1 MYPVCN
7 VYTVF
12 LQEVNIMLNNLNN
25 TESAE
30 AVEHIEDHTD
40 FGIHESM
47 TDG

>member
-1 MYPVCN
+1 
-7 VYTVF
+7 
-12 LQEVNIMLNNLNN
+12 MLNNLNS

-47 TDG
+47 ADGELHSGCLQ